1 LVLAASRIVISGNHM
16 LRRLKHSKIEVLVPE
31 EEDGVIGSVSSV
43 GSSQ

>member
-1 LVLAASRIVISGNHM
+1 M
-16 LRRLKHSKIEVLVPE
+16 LGMLKHSKIEIVVP